1 MLSSPCQVLLG
12 FDLLHV
18 DAHRPAQAPIRMPGY
33 RSSLSCSASCNGS
46 SLEESRKGRRTEG
59 SVSWLPLFTS
69 TISQSTKKHMIIH
82 IFLHLILSQQQPSK
96 NNWWAP
102 VCWVPVKK
110 KQKNRE
116 DMEIPGPLVQEYL
129 ESYIHILFY
138 YTALRPGA
146 NFWALVSS
154 SMKWVGTF
162 CYLVI
167 FNLYFGE
174 KFGEGLPEQ
183 ERSNMT
189 WYLN

>member
-110 KQKNRE
+110 KTKKQRGYGN
-116 DMEIPGPLVQEYL
+116 
-129 ESYIHILFY
+129 
-138 YTALRPGA
+138 T
-146 NFWALVSS
+146 WTSS
-154 SMKWVGTF
+154 SGISRKLYSYPLLLHCSETWGKFLSLSFLIYEMSGHLLLP
-162 CYLVI
+162 CY
-167 FNLYFGE
+167 F
-174 KFGEGLPEQ
+174 
-183 ERSNMT
+183 
-189 WYLN
+189 

>member
-1 MLSSPCQVLLG
+1 MLSLYPVRCCLILICSMWMPTS
-12 FDLLHV
+12 
-18 DAHRPAQAPIRMPGY
+18 PAQAPIPLPGHHC
-33 RSSLSCSASCNGS
+33 SLSCSALCNGS
-46 SLEESRKGRRTEG
+46 NLEESRKGRKTEG
-59 SVSWLPLFTS
+59 SVSWLPFLLQLF
-69 TISQSTKKHMIIH
+69 SQSTNKHRIIH

-96 NNWWAP
+96 NNWCSP

-110 KQKNRE
+110 TIE
-116 DMEIPGPLVQEYL
+116 DMEISGPLVQEYL

-138 YTALRPGA
+138 YIALRPGA
-146 NFWALVSS
+146 NFWASVSS
-154 SMKWVGTF
+154 SMKCVGTF

-174 KFGEGLPEQ
+174 RFGQRLPEQ